1 MTNQSSNQH
10 VDVIIAGGGVTGLS
24 LALMLIKNTALRV
37 ALIEAGA
44 EFDDSEINNRR
55 DTGEFLELRSI
66 ALSAQSCDL
75 LAQIG
80 VADVDEFGCAIKHI
94 HVSDKGHLGR
104 TTLHAQ
110 DYQLG
115 ALGHVVELPILVQ
128 RLKQQLASYENQIQV
143 FYEDEIVS
151 LSRTQDRVS
160 TELKRGDK
168 LTARLLAVA
177 EGGNSS
183 TREKLGIGVSVEDYQ
198 QTALVANIELGQPH
212 FNWAYERFTEQGP
225 LALLP
230 LPSENGLHRS
240 SLVWTLSH
248 AHFEHVIESA
258 EDDFMTALQDEFGY
272 RLGHL
277 KSVGKRW
284 GFPLQLTVAQQHIHH
299 RTALLGN
306 ASQTLHPIAGQGLNL
321 ALRDVQTLAE
331 IIQSEY
337 HAGND
342 DIGQFQMLHQYQQA
356 RKSDQQTLTLAT
368 DTLVR
373 TFSNSHLP
381 LLIARNIAL
390 SALDQFPVLKQ
401 SFALSAMGYASSTRT
416 MNAKY

>member
-1 MTNQSSNQH
+1 MTKQISNH
-10 VDVIIAGGGVTGLS
+10 DVDVIIAGGGVTGLS
-24 LALMLIKNTALRV
+24 LAVMLMKDTSLTV

-44 EFDDSEINNRR
+44 ERDDSEVNNQR

-75 LAQIG
+75 LTQIG
-80 VADVDEFGCAIKHI
+80 ITNVDEFGCAIKHI

-128 RLKQQLASYENQIQV
+128 KLKQQLASFKNQIQV
-143 FYEDEIVS
+143 FYEDEIAS
-151 LSRTQDRVS
+151 LSRTEGSIS

-183 TREKLGIGVSVEDYQ
+183 TREKLDIGVNVEEYQ
-198 QTALVANIELGQPH
+198 QVALVANIALVQPH
-212 FNWAYERFTEQGP
+212 LNWAFERFTEQGP

-240 SLVWTLSH
+240 SLVWTLSQ
-248 AHFEHVIESA
+248 ARFEQVIELSD
-258 EDDFMTALQDEFGY
+258 DDFMVALQDEFGY
-272 RLGHL
+272 RLGPL

-284 GFPLQLTVAQQHIHH
+284 GFPLQLSVAEQHVHH
-299 RTALLGN
+299 RAALLGN

-331 IIQSEY
+331 CIQSQY
-337 HAGND
+337 HAGNND
-342 DIGQFQMLHQYQQA
+342 MGQFQILHQYQQA
-356 RKSDQQTLTLAT
+356 RKSDQRTLTLAT

-381 LLIARNIAL
+381 LLIARNVAL
-390 SALDQFPVLKQ
+390 GALDQLPFLKQ
-401 SFALSAMGYASSTRT
+401 SFAQSAMGYASSKRT
-416 MNAKY
+416 INAKY